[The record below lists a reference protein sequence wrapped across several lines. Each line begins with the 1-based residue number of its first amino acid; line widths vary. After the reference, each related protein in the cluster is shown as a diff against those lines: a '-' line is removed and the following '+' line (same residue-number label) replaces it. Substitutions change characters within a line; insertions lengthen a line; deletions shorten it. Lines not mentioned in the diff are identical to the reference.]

1 MNITWKEFKE
11 ICSSQI
17 ESRGSFIY
25 RGQSDSG
32 WSLISTLMRSDLIW
46 SREDFKSYFNF
57 VLPKVKENIQV
68 WEGRDWDLSNQLGLA
83 EFVAYLQHNG
93 FPTPL
98 LDWTFSPYIAAYF
111 AFDGVNHFD
120 PQANHVAIYSFNQKA
135 WSGKYRQEYDI
146 AHDTDHVSILHPR
159 MVGNHKLSLQQGCFT
174 FSNVRDIEIHI
185 AAHEENANE
194 KYLTKYLL
202 DVSERPKVITELSLM
217 GISAVQL
224 MPSIES
230 VCKKALNDLIG
241 LHPVGRAK
249 LN

>member
-1 MNITWKEFKE
+1 MEVSWREYKDIV
-11 ICSSQI
+11 SQQI
-17 ESRGSFIY
+17 ETQGSYIY
-25 RGQSDSG
+25 RGQSDAG
-32 WSLISTLMRSDLIW
+32 WTLISSLMRSDLIW
-46 SREDFKSYFNF
+46 SRNDFKTYFNF
-57 VLPKVKENIQV
+57 VLPQVKEKIQT
-68 WEGRDWDLSNQLGLA
+68 WEGRDWNLSDQLGLA

-111 AFDGVNHFD
+111 AFEEVNHFD
-120 PQANHVAIYSFNQKA
+120 PQTDQVAIYGFNQA
-135 WSGKYRQEYDI
+135 SWCNTYNQEYDI
-146 AHDTDHVSILHPR
+146 AHETDHVSILRPR

-185 AAHEENANE
+185 KAHEKKANE
-194 KYLTKYLL
+194 SFLEKYILK
-202 DVSERPKVITELSLM
+202 VSERPKVITELSLM

-224 MPSIES
+224 MPSVES

-249 LN
+249 RT